1 MKNKTEL
8 WCSIGAILI
17 CLGILMSV
25 GIMLYECFT
34 TSIPLFIF
42 MFGLIIAIM
51 GTAIGAI
58 NDE

>member
-25 GIMLYECFT
+25 GIILYECFI
-34 TSIPLFIF
+34 TSISLFVFIL
-42 MFGLIIAIM
+42 GLIIAIM
-51 GTAIGAI
+51 GIAVCAI
-58 NDE
+58 NDK